1 MFFSQPGLFFFSLI
15 KPGAEKLRFWTGLFC
30 CFSGLFFFFCVSA
43 LGRPTF
49 FLIFFKKEFFH
60 FAWFAFFPKYA
71 STTVRVMLSK
81 ERFEPAPRAPNKFFE
96 LAKEHEVLPYPDPAT
111 HHFALLVA
119 SFFFTLH
126 IRTCPFAFLSLSR
139 WFYHLCAWRSSAR
152 PACLGKDGSQR
163 KRPGICTCCH
173 GWIGLSY
180 GIARVPGIASVPAI
194 SSVSAQGASFSRRIC
209 DTTSLGR

>member
-1 MFFSQPGLFFFSLI
+1 MFFSQPGLFFFSVI

-30 CFSGLFFFFCVSA
+30 CFSGLFFCVSA

-119 SFFFTLH
+119 SFFFWPCTFGPVHLH
-126 IRTCPFAFLSLSR
+126 FCHSLVG
-139 WFYHLCAWRSSAR
+139 FTISA
-152 PACLGKDGSQR
+152 LGAAQLAPPVWGRMVHNVNGQAS
-163 KRPGICTCCH
+163 CTCCH

>member
-1 MFFSQPGLFFFSLI
+1 MFGLFACFCCCCSGSGLKKKRFFCCCWRKKIQEKNMFFSQPGLFFFSVI

-30 CFSGLFFFFCVSA
+30 CFSGLFFFCVSA

-119 SFFFTLH
+119 SFFFFGLAHSDLSICIFVT
-126 IRTCPFAFLSLSR
+126 LSLVLPSLR
-139 WFYHLCAWRSSAR
+139 LAQLSSPRLFGEGWF
-152 PACLGKDGSQR
+152 
-163 KRPGICTCCH
+163 
-173 GWIGLSY
+173 
-180 GIARVPGIASVPAI
+180 
-194 SSVSAQGASFSRRIC
+194 
-209 DTTSLGR
+209 TT